1 MSNLRPG
8 IEFTCITE
16 RIIWTNSSRC
26 DFKLSWL
33 NFSSKYSACLYTILF
48 KTFYQCN
55 GLVTFCYRLIPT
67 ARYYPLRF
75 HLVRA
80 LNRLSKAT
88 NSYIPVLPLILE
100 VSLYNLVRIYSN
112 CVLVPSSQLEFL
124 PFTCNVARGSI
135 HSATNFTVITERRIF
150 I

>member
-16 RIIWTNSSRC
+16 RIIWTNSSCC

-33 NFSSKYSACLYTILF
+33 NFSSEYSACLYTILL
-48 KTFYQCN
+48 KTFYHCN
-55 GLVTFCYRLIPT
+55 KLVTFCYRLIPT

-88 NSYIPVLPLILE
+88 NTYIPVLPLILE
-100 VSLYNLVRIYSN
+100 VSLSNLVRIYSN

-124 PFTCNVARGSI
+124 PFTCNKARGEQ
-135 HSATNFTVITERRIF
+135 FTLPQISQLSQKNMH
-150 I
+150 